1 MDFMTAVKTVLIEKY
16 CCFNGRA
23 RRSEFWYFS
32 LFSLIA
38 GLILMFNDYASA
50 AFSLATL
57 LPSIGVSVRRMHDI
71 GKSGWWV
78 LLCLIPLVGLYLIY
92 LCILDSEPGTN
103 EYGENPKELAI

>member
-32 LFSLIA
+32 LFTAILGI
-38 GLILMFNDYASA
+38 ILMFNDYASA

-57 LPSIGVSVRRMHDI
+57 LPSIGVSVRRMHDV
-71 GKSGWWV
+71 GKSG
-78 LLCLIPLVGLYLIY
+78 CLSASFLSQVSTSSTSASSTLSLVPTSMAGIQRKSK
-92 LCILDSEPGTN
+92 CN
-103 EYGENPKELAI
+103 Q